1 MSDFDFSINDIEA
14 QFMDFMRANN
24 CEPEASFT
32 LQMDGHLHRFRLKG
46 DRYSQKSGAYCVHT
60 DGWPAG
66 WCQNWRNGETVIWK
80 FAVDDEGKNYD
91 YFSSP
96 EFKKALEL
104 SRQRQAEI
112 KAERE
117 EKQKDA
123 VSQAME
129 IYMSLPNA
137 DKAEQ
142 HPYLLRKQIY
152 SYGLKIDRANN
163 KLAVPLQDID
173 GNIVNIQWITAEG
186 GKYFLPFAPVS
197 ASFFPIA
204 LDNIGNRE
212 QDKKTPILIGEGIAT
227 MSTIYELTS
236 LPCVAAMNCGN
247 IKKVAEAVRKKYPS
261 NPIIIM
267 ADNDCKKKVN
277 AGLEAAEAANREL
290 RLDGVVFPDFKD
302 DEDGTDWNDFFVLH
316 GCDEEFCL
324 KAVRAKFNQ
333 LPLFNKKLRYK
344 AMAER
349 FGFMDAEY
357 VDTFCKPLPGENFL
371 IEDWIP
377 TQSIM
382 MMFAPSGSGKGFVA
396 VDLAYAIA
404 TPEINDW
411 HGKKVLQH
419 GPVVYLAGEGQK
431 GMRKRCCGFKAYKG
445 LKDKSSQLAIIK
457 EAIPINE
464 PNPDLG
470 VNKLIANI
478 GTLYPE
484 PALIIIDTTNRYM
497 FGDENKTPDATS
509 FIQAVTMLMQEFK
522 CSVLIVHHTGLSL
535 ETQGRARGSSVFKA
549 AMDMEFRISKS
560 GMFVTLEMTKSK
572 DSDIQRPLVFEMIE
586 VDAPGF
592 FKYNGVQ
599 DTTCV
604 LKNNDEIANTISNEK
619 KQEGERMSKSERF
632 ARDTYRDAAVEFGK
646 IIQDSNSARTVVGVD
661 VDKWREVFYRSSA
674 ADNQS
679 TLRSQFKRAR
689 TTLLEDKKI
698 LFKQILDGIE
708 YYCLKKNE
716 TEYEQTIFSS
726 VSNKRRE

>member
-1 MSDFDFSINDIEA
+1 MSDFNFSLNDIEA
-14 QFMDFMRANN
+14 QFLDFMRFNN
-24 CEPEASFT
+24 CEPEDNFT
-32 LQMDGHLHRFRLKG
+32 LQMDGQLHRFRVKG
-46 DRYSQKSGAYCVHT
+46 DKYSQKSGAYCVHT

-66 WCQNWRNGETVIWK
+66 WCQNWRGGESVLWSFTTDNEEK
-80 FAVDDEGKNYD
+80 YRD

-96 EFKKALEL
+96 EFLKALEL
-104 SRQRQAEI
+104 SKQHQAQL

-117 EKQKDA
+117 EKQRDA
-123 VSQAME
+123 ITEALE
-129 IYMSLPNA
+129 IYTSLPSA

-142 HPYLLRKQIY
+142 HPYLLKKQIY
-152 SYGLKIDRANN
+152 SYGLKIDRDNER
-163 KLAVPLQDID
+163 LAVPIQDID
-173 GNIVNIQWITAEG
+173 GKIVNIQWINADG
-186 GKYFLPFAPVS
+186 SKWFLPFAPVS
-197 ASFFPIA
+197 CNFFSIA
-204 LDNIGNRE
+204 LDNIDDSE
-212 QDKKTPILIGEGIAT
+212 EKKKTPILIGEGIAT
-227 MSTIYELTS
+227 MSTLYELTGQ
-236 LPCVAAMNCGN
+236 PCVAAMNCGN
-247 IKKVAEAVRKKYPS
+247 LKKVAEAIRKKYPA

-267 ADNDCKKKVN
+267 ADNDHKKTPN
-277 AGLEAAEAANREL
+277 AGKTAAEEANREL
-290 RLDGVVFPDFKD
+290 KLDGIVMPDFAD

-316 GCDEEFCL
+316 NCDEELCL
-324 KAVRAKFNQ
+324 KAIREKFNQ
-333 LPLFNKKLRYK
+333 LPLFNKKLKYK

-357 VDTFCKPLPGENFL
+357 VDTFCNPMPGENFL

-404 TPEINDW
+404 TPEINNW

-431 GMRKRCCGFKAYKG
+431 GMRKRCCGFKNYKE
-445 LKDKSSQLAIIK
+445 LDDKASQLAIIK

-509 FIQAVTMLMQEFK
+509 FIQSVTMLMQEFK

-560 GMFVTLEMTKSK
+560 GMFITLEMTKSK
-572 DSDIQRPLVFEMIE
+572 DSDIQRPLVFEMVE

-592 FKYNGVQ
+592 FKYGGVQ

-604 LKNNDEIANTISNEK
+604 LKHNDEIANTISNEK
-619 KQEGERMSKSERF
+619 NQESEKISKSERF

-646 IIQDSNSARTVVGVD
+646 IIQDANSARSVVAVD

-674 ADNQS
+674 ADNAN
-679 TLRSQFKRAR
+679 TLKSQFKRAR
-689 TTLLEDKKI
+689 TILLEEKKI
-698 LFKQILDGIE
+698 LFKQIVDGVE
-708 YYCLKKNE
+708 YYCLRSNE
-716 TEYEQTIFSS
+716 TEYEKTIFSS
-726 VSNKRRE
+726 IQSKRR